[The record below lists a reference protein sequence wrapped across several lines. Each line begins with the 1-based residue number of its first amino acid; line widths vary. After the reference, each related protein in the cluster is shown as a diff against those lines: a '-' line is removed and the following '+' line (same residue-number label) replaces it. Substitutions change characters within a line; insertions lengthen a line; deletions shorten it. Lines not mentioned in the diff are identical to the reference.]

1 MGDMTYRVIAKP
13 MGKLGE
19 KSLCEARVGI
29 TVVMAASGNR
39 APQNF
44 RVLACSAKHPQQFI
58 GISDKSFFY
67 ETIFDDDQLILVE
80 LPNTDIKLF
89 RCIYE
94 RGEFGRGETKELKEA
109 IEFPKT
115 GSLVS
120 VEDDELVIGHKSSS
134 GCFQSA
140 EVRENEAYR
149 VVPDKRMMLWYLLGK
164 ISSSELRIISNIYTR
179 NKHCL

>member
-13 MGKLGE
+13 MGKLSE

-89 RCIYE
+89 RCIY
-94 RGEFGRGETKELKEA
+94 RRDEFGRGVAKELEEA
-109 IEFPKT
+109 IEFPET
-115 GSLVS
+115 GS
-120 VEDDELVIGHKSSS
+120 
-134 GCFQSA
+134 FSA
-140 EVRENEAYR
+140 LR
-149 VVPDKRMMLWYLLGK
+149 VVAT
-164 ISSSELRIISNIYTR
+164 NYTGMIVKLYA
-179 NKHCL
+179 NDVLQLTQTM